1 MRVEV
6 HHRCDDFTTYRA
18 ARVKSLF
25 NAEDGTRFDH
35 TADLDIDDGNWKLGV
50 VVGPSGS
57 GKTSIGTRLWGPER
71 LYTPDGRWPEDAPI
85 VDAIA
90 PNGSFDA
97 VTAALGQV
105 GLGDVPSW
113 LRPYHVLS
121 NGERFRA
128 DLARVIAET
137 PERIV
142 IDEFTSVVDRQIA
155 RVGAQ
160 AFAKAW
166 RRTPGQAVLLSCHYD
181 ILDWLQPDWVYDTS
195 ARSFTRGW
203 VQRRPPITVEVRHGG
218 WELWRAFEPHH
229 YLKAGPMPAAR
240 CYVGFIDGEPVVHLG
255 VGTKSVNLGRRGVG
269 VEARACR
276 MVVMPEWQG
285 AGVGMRFLNHVCEL
299 QRQGLGRLPGRRMTT
314 VFHTSHPQLCAALR
328 RDPKWRQVSAAL
340 HGANKA
346 RSARSIKASRQRNA
360 SSPGSGIAAG
370 YGGHFRAVQGFRY
383 VGQPKEGT
391 PQ

>member
-1 MRVEV
+1 MRVDV

-35 TADLDIDDGNWKLGV
+35 TADLPIDDHDWKLGV

-57 GKTSIGTRLWGPER
+57 GKTSIGTRLWGADH
-71 LYTPDGRWPEDAPI
+71 LYTPDDRWPTDAPI

-90 PNGSFDA
+90 PGGSFDA
-97 VTAALGQV
+97 VTGALGQV

-128 DLARVIAET
+128 DLAKIVAEQPDRV
-137 PERIV
+137 V
-142 IDEFTSVVDRQIA
+142 VDEFTSVVDRQIA
-155 RVGAQ
+155 RVGAG

-166 RRTPGQAVLLSCHYD
+166 RRTSGQAVLLSCHYD
-181 ILDWLQPDWVYDTS
+181 ILDWLQPDWVYDTQH
-195 ARSFTRGW
+195 REFTRGW
-203 VQRRPPITVEVRHGG
+203 ERPRPRQTLQVHQGG
-218 WELWRAFEPHH
+218 WDLWPLFEPHH
-229 YLKAGPMPAAR
+229 YLKAGRMPGAI

-255 VGTKSVNLGRRGVG
+255 VGSKSVNLGKRGTG

-276 MVVMPEWQG
+276 LVVMPEWQG
-285 AGVGMRFLNHVCEL
+285 AGVGMKFLNHVCEL
-299 QRQGLGRLPGRRMTT
+299 QRQGRGRLPGRRMTT
-314 VFHTSHPQLCAALR
+314 LFHTSHPQLCAALR
-328 RDPKWRQVSAAL
+328 RDPKWRQTSAAL
-340 HGANKA
+340 HGGQKRKSAASIA
-346 RSARSIKASRQRNA
+346 RSHAAQGVPSFN
-360 SSPGSGIAAG
+360 SPGGG

-383 VGQPKEGT
+383 VGP
-391 PQ
+391 PQGATR